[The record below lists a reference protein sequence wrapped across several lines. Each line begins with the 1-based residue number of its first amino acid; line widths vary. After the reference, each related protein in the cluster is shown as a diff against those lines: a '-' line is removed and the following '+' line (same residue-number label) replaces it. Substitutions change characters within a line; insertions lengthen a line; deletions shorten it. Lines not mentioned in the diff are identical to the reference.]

1 MKKLTAFVLALVCL
15 TGATGCARS
24 MNHIIENEPNITGIV
39 KEIYDTSIL
48 ISVETDGY
56 PYGAD
61 CIVSL
66 HAENKDSM
74 TYFDVGDEVV
84 EARQERSSSEGPPS
98 TAHAVRPSI
107 DPKNQGAEQCS
118 APCGTS

>member
-24 MNHIIENEPNITGIV
+24 MNHIIENAPNITGIV

-84 EARQERSSSEGPPS
+84 VYFDGAIAESGPLQI
-98 TAHAVRPSI
+98 HAVYAITLKTPAVRHTRS
-107 DPKNQGAEQCS
+107 
-118 APCGTS
+118 